1 MKLLMVVYS
10 GSSPRTV
17 TGLLES
23 HAVHGWTQLPRAH
36 GAGATGRHEETRA
49 WPGDSSVFFTVVSE
63 PDAARLADALQSA
76 AGALPA
82 GERLHA
88 AVMPV
93 ERFF

>member
-1 MKLLMVVYS
+1 MVVYS
-10 GSSPRTV
+10 GSRPQTV

-23 HAVHGWTQLPRAH
+23 HGVRGWTEFTGAH
-36 GAGATGRHEETRA
+36 GAGTSGRRESTRA
-49 WPGDSSVFFTVVSE
+49 WPGDAAVFFSIV
-63 PDAARLADALQSA
+63 DAARADELVTALEAES
-76 AGALPA
+76 GTLSA